1 MATFNEIMQ
10 DYVNLPYS
18 DLLNIA
24 KTSLV
29 ELMDAL
35 EKNVDK
41 QDTRANAVL
50 ILISACIGVDG
61 RFSELEYK
69 FVCDILGQQ
78 HDYNGLKNMIAGL
91 GNSEGRDVIDEF
103 LDSCTEIKKPA
114 LAFCLCFLAVDE
126 TITREEV
133 AFLNK
138 LLDE

>member
-1 MATFNEIMQ
+1 MATLSEIMQ

-18 DLLNIA
+18 DLLAIA
-24 KTSLV
+24 NRSLGDLV
-29 ELMDAL
+29 EAL
-35 EKNVDK
+35 EKNVEREDLR
-41 QDTRANAVL
+41 THAV
-50 ILISACIGVDG
+50 ILLMSACIGVDG

-69 FVCDILGQQ
+69 FVCDILGKQ
-78 HDYNGLKNMIAGL
+78 HDYNSLKSMIAEIGD
-91 GNSEGRDVIDEF
+91 SEGRDVIDGL
-103 LDSCTEIKKPA
+103 LDAFSDIKKPA